1 MRHCAESTRARE
13 RNSRARRRQ
22 SEMDRQVLQKL
33 TVLVLQVL
41 IRVYQ
46 LLLSPLLPPSCRY
59 LPSCSDYAVEAVG
72 RHGAIVGVGL
82 AARRL
87 ARCHPWGSNGYDP
100 VAEPRGSDRLRPGAG
115 P

>member
-1 MRHCAESTRARE
+1 M
-13 RNSRARRRQ
+13 NRQ
-22 SEMDRQVLQKL
+22 GLQRL

-59 LPSCSDYAVEAVG
+59 LPSCSDYAVEAIG
-72 RHGAIVGVGL
+72 RHGALVGVGL

-87 ARCHPWGSNGYDP
+87 VRCHPWGGSGYDP
-100 VAEPRGSDRLRPGAG
+100 VPELQSFHRLPPGTAG
-115 P
+115 

>member
-1 MRHCAESTRARE
+1 
-13 RNSRARRRQ
+13 
-22 SEMDRQVLQKL
+22 MDRRGLQRL
-33 TVLVLQVL
+33 SVLVLQVL

-59 LPSCSDYAVEAVG
+59 LPSCSDYAVEAIG

-87 ARCHPWGSNGYDP
+87 ARCHPWGSSGYDP
-100 VAEPRGSDRLRPGAG
+100 VPEPRGSRRAVPGR
-115 P
+115 

>member
-1 MRHCAESTRARE
+1 MNRE
-13 RNSRARRRQ
+13 GVRR
-22 SEMDRQVLQKL
+22 L
-33 TVLVLQVL
+33 TVLVSQVL

-59 LPSCSDYAVEAVG
+59 LPSCSDYAIEAIG

-87 ARCHPWGSNGYDP
+87 ARCHPWGGSGYDP
-100 VAEPRGSDRLRPGAG
+100 VPELRGSDRVRPDAG
-115 P
+115 R

>member
-1 MRHCAESTRARE
+1 MG
-13 RNSRARRRQ
+13 RRG
-22 SEMDRQVLQKL
+22 LQRL
-33 TVLVLQVL
+33 SVLVLQVL

-59 LPSCSDYAVEAVG
+59 LPSCSDYAVEAIG

-87 ARCHPWGSNGYDP
+87 ARCHPWGSSGYDP
-100 VAEPRGSDRLRPGAG
+100 VPEPRGSRRAVPGKG
-115 P
+115 R

>member
-1 MRHCAESTRARE
+1 MG
-13 RNSRARRRQ
+13 RRG
-22 SEMDRQVLQKL
+22 LQRL
-33 TVLVLQVL
+33 SVLVLQVL

-59 LPSCSDYAVEAVG
+59 LPSCSDYAVEAIG

-87 ARCHPWGSNGYDP
+87 VRCHPWGSSGYDP
-100 VAEPRGSDRLRPGAG
+100 VPEPRGSRRAVPGKG
-115 P
+115 R

>member
-1 MRHCAESTRARE
+1 
-13 RNSRARRRQ
+13 
-22 SEMDRQVLQKL
+22 MDRRGLQRL
-33 TVLVLQVL
+33 SVLVLQVL

-59 LPSCSDYAVEAVG
+59 LPSCSDYAVEAIG

-87 ARCHPWGSNGYDP
+87 ARCHPWGSSGYDP
-100 VAEPRGSDRLRPGAG
+100 VPGPRGSRRAVPSKGR
-115 P
+115 

>member
-1 MRHCAESTRARE
+1 
-13 RNSRARRRQ
+13 
-22 SEMDRQVLQKL
+22 MDRQVLQKL

-59 LPSCSDYAVEAVG
+59 LPSCSDYAVEAIG
-72 RHGAIVGVGL
+72 RHGVIVGIGL

-87 ARCHPWGSNGYDP
+87 ARCHPWGSSGYDP
-100 VAEPRGSDRLRPGAG
+100 VPEPHGSDRVRPATGR
-115 P
+115 